1 VRCAPG
7 LDIRTEGGFVVG
19 AGSANARGRYHFEVG
34 SSLADLPPAK
44 MPQWLIDIAKN
55 QNGNGKSA
63 AGFKMSEKPVP
74 EGEGRNNFI
83 YRAGRS
89 MHAKGYPE
97 AAIRAALD
105 ETNRVRCRPP
115 VTPGEFESILKSV
128 LTGADRPDFQKA
140 EEPRESGEIKT
151 LTARALLE
159 LKIAPREFVLDPVLR
174 ERETAMLWAW
184 RGTGKTFVG
193 LAMAYAIAS
202 GGKVLRW
209 SAPRPRRVPYVD
221 GELPLQTVQERIALL
236 VAGSELEPP
245 SDDYF
250 KIVTPDV
257 QEMPLPNLSS
267 REAQQAL
274 ERVLGAVEVL
284 FVDSIS
290 TLCRS
295 GRENDSEDWLPVQE
309 WALRLRQCGKT
320 VVFVH
325 HAGKGGSQRG
335 TSRRE
340 DILDLSVRLARPQDY
355 SPGEGARF
363 EVHFEKARTILGDAV
378 KPFEARLVV
387 ADGRAE
393 WQMQDLED
401 AILARAVS
409 LFRDGVTVRDAAEEL
424 KISKSA
430 AQRLRSKAAERGL
443 LSDAN

>member
-1 VRCAPG
+1 
-7 LDIRTEGGFVVG
+7 
-19 AGSANARGRYHFEVG
+19 
-34 SSLADLPPAK
+34 
-44 MPQWLIDIAKN
+44 
-55 QNGNGKSA
+55 
-63 AGFKMSEKPVP
+63 MSEEPVL
-74 EGEGRNNFI
+74 EGEGRNNFL

-105 ETNRVRCRPP
+105 ETNRARCRPS
-115 VTPGEFESILKSV
+115 VTPGEFESILESV

-140 EEPRESGEIKT
+140 QEPRERGEIKT
-151 LTARALLE
+151 LTARALLD

-184 RGTGKTFVG
+184 RGTGKTYVG

-209 SAPRPRRVPYVD
+209 SAPRPRRVLYVD
-221 GELPLQTVQERIALL
+221 GELTYVDGELTLPTVQERIALL
-236 VAGSELEPP
+236 VASSELELP

-257 QEMPLPNLSS
+257 QEMTLPNLSS

-274 ERVLGAVEVL
+274 ERVLADVEVL
-284 FVDSIS
+284 FIDSIS

-325 HAGKGGSQRG
+325 HAGKGGSQRA

-340 DILDLSVRLARPQDY
+340 DVFDLSVRLARPQDY
-355 SPGEGARF
+355 SPDEGARF

-387 ADGRAE
+387 ANGRAE
-393 WQMQDLED
+393 WQMRDLED
-401 AILARAVS
+401 ALLARAAS
-409 LFRDGVTVRDAAEEL
+409 LFRYGATVRDAAEEL
-424 KISKSA
+424 NISKSA